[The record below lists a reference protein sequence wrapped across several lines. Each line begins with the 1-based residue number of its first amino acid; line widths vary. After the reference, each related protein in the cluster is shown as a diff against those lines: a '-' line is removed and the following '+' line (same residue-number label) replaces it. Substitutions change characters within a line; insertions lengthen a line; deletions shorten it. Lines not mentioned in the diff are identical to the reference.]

1 MSTDIAVVEKEEDV
15 FIQENVISLKGFPP
29 VLKRLG
35 KHILESDKP
44 LSIAQA
50 SDDLGLSLQAVYQYI
65 WRSRKKGKDF
75 NKFIQSVSQDYLH
88 ANKIGVVR
96 ALLDGAVS
104 DSHADR
110 KLYFQLTGDLKENTV
125 NTGSITL
132 NIGINTAPVSSS
144 ETVQDKGVI
153 DVEPVIPEDSK

>member
-1 MSTDIAVVEKEEDV
+1 MSTDIAVVEKEDDV

-29 VLKRLG
+29 VLKKLG
-35 KHILESDKP
+35 KHILENDKP
-44 LSIAQA
+44 ISIAQA
-50 SDDLGLSLQAVYQYI
+50 ADDLGLSLQAVYQYI
-65 WRSRKKGKDF
+65 WRSKKKGKDF

-110 KLYFQLTGDLKENTV
+110 KLYFQLTGDLKENTG
-125 NTGSITL
+125 NTTQITL
-132 NIGINTAPVSSS
+132 NVGINAIPQAAIIQA
-144 ETVQDKGVI
+144 EEKGIV
-153 DVEPVIPEDSK
+153 DVEPVIPEDSE